1 MPTPAPAPTGGG
13 AAKERPVII
22 QIRDQRE
29 SISTIHDEINMADL
43 RQDYEETSRLRNK
56 LLKAQ
61 EALHKLEAEV
71 VGTDEEIQQRID
83 ESTPEERFDLITSLT
98 RFRAGYQDSL

>member
-1 MPTPAPAPTGGG
+1 MPELVPAPTGGG

-29 SISTIHDEINMADL
+29 RISTIQNEIYMADL
-43 RQDYEETSRLRNK
+43 RQDYEETSRLRDK

-61 EALHKLEAEV
+61 EALHNLEAEV

-83 ESTPEERFDLITSLT
+83 ESTPEERFDLLSNLT
-98 RFRAGYQDSL
+98 RFRAGLQNSL